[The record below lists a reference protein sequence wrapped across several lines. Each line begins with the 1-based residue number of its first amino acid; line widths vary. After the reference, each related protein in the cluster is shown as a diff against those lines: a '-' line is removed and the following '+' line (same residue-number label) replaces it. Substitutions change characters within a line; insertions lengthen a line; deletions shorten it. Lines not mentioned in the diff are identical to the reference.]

1 MKKYDLENKIDTRTI
16 DLKIWGVEEK
26 EYPPQFTTDTIFYNE
41 RNVEKYDEGE
51 NDGYGGYKHLTKEEW
66 DKVYE
71 NRDELIQLINESIED
86 YLLDDGI
93 VEKMITELLENK

>member
-26 EYPPQFTTDTIFYNE
+26 EYPPQFTTDTLYYNK
-41 RNVEKYDEGE
+41 RNVEKYVE
-51 NDGYGGYKHLTKEEW
+51 DGFDGNGGYTPLTKEEW

-71 NRDELIQLINESIED
+71 NKDQLIQLINENIED
-86 YLLDDGI
+86 YLIGNGTI
-93 VEKMITELLENK
+93 PKMITELLENK